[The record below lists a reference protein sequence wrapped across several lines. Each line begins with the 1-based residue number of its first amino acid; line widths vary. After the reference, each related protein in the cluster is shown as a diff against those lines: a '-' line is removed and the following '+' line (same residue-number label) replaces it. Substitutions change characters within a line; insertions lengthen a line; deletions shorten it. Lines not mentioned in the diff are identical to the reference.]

1 MDLLQSNEEQNQ
13 VSFENELVKTESSP
27 VNLSYEFEEQ
37 NWDSFE
43 NELVEKESSPVN
55 LTYESEEQNWV
66 SFKNELVEKESSP
79 VNLSYESDVIKIF
92 DDSSDEENKPMPAI
106 YSRQT
111 FQMWDDA
118 EAFLKQ
124 YGLGQGFSIRKRR
137 TELCLEDGIQVLCK
151 VTINNCNRTR
161 LVAAALLE
169 DETEDS
175 FTWALTNSTQRVE
188 GFNKKIHN
196 SIRANSSLITLV
208 KEIQDVLDREVE
220 YARVEEYKHQILTV
234 RLATIPK
241 VFFKS
246 LDPIVNEYLIEPVS
260 INVRKQM
267 HECFFY
273 DAYKLDITDWSSIE
287 RVTKSSIK
295 IQESYTRK
303 RQRTDTNIQSSN
315 ITLQSGEPIQ
325 DNRKRCQKCGQKGH
339 NRAICKSENES

>member
-151 VTINNCNRTR
+151 VSWECGYAGKYKPKKVLNLENQKNCKSKSSECEWFHDIIFFDTTSRTNKYDIVVCFFVAINNCNRTR

-287 RVTKSSIK
+287 R
-295 IQESYTRK
+295 
-303 RQRTDTNIQSSN
+303 
-315 ITLQSGEPIQ
+315 
-325 DNRKRCQKCGQKGH
+325 
-339 NRAICKSENES
+339 